1 MLLRSC
7 SAERDDRG
15 TVAQLVQALQLPLGA
30 ALERREGGR
39 VEARFGDRERREGTP
54 EAELAADPGHEALE
68 LEHATERRVA
78 AQLPVRLQAAGLLH
92 APRQRRLDGVGTH
105 AKALHEAFERRAVLR
120 DLGRDLL
127 ERPAELRAA
136 VGVRG
141 PAGELMTAR
150 RGGEGVVEVDGEEP

>member
-1 MLLRSC
+1 MLVRSC

-39 VEARFGDRERREGTP
+39 VEAGFGDRERREGTP
-54 EAELAADPGHEALE
+54 EAELAADAGHEALE

-92 APRQRRLDGVGTH
+92 APGQRRLN
-105 AKALHEAFERRAVLR
+105 R
-120 DLGRDLL
+120 
-127 ERPAELRAA
+127 
-136 VGVRG
+136 
-141 PAGELMTAR
+141 AGEDAEAQREAL
-150 RGGEGVVEVDGEEP
+150 E

>member
-1 MLLRSC
+1 MRVRSC
-7 SAERDDRG
+7 SAERDDGG

-39 VEARFGDRERREGTP
+39 VEPRFGGRERREGTP
-54 EAELAADPGHEALE
+54 EAELAADAAHEALE

-92 APRQRRLDGVGTH
+92 APRQCGLDGVGTH
-105 AKALHEAFERRAVLR
+105 AEAVHEALERRAVLR

-127 ERPAELRAA
+127 KR
-136 VGVRG
+136 
-141 PAGELMTAR
+141 
-150 RGGEGVVEVDGEEP
+150 

>member
-1 MLLRSC
+1 MLVRSC

-39 VEARFGDRERREGTP
+39 VEAGVGDRERREGAP
-54 EAELAADPGHEALE
+54 EAELAADAGHEPLE
-68 LEHATERRVA
+68 LEHAAERRVA

-92 APRQRRLDGVGTH
+92 APRQGGLEGIGTH
-105 AKALHEAFERRAVLR
+105 AEAVHEALERRAILR

-127 ERPAELRAA
+127 ERPAELRAT

-141 PAGELMTAR
+141 PAGELATAR
-150 RGGEGVVEVDGEEP
+150 RAGEMVVE